1 MRAGLTQHF
10 GARDSGQIQIKD
22 ECLVGGGRGGEF
34 GCGRLAV
41 RPVSGIAVEEP
52 ENMEDDLGDRGTIF
66 RQENMGRGTG
76 SGGDVI
82 ATAAKGETDFR
93 ASSGS
98 GEIRGEIGQKPCR
111 RRGWN

>member
-41 RPVSGIAVEEP
+41 RPVSGIAAEEP
-52 ENMEDDLGDRGTIF
+52 ENMDDDLGDRGTIF
-66 RQENMGRGTG
+66 RHENMGPRNREWRGR
-76 SGGDVI
+76 D
-82 ATAAKGETDFR
+82 R
-93 ASSGS
+93 H
-98 GEIRGEIGQKPCR
+98 RGEGR
-111 RRGWN
+111 D